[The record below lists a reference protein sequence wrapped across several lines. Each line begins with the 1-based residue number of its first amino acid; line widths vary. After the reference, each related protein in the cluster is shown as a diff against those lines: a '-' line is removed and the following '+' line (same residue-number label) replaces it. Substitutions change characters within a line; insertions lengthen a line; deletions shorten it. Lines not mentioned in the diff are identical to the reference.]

1 MLFGDS
7 FMRLPPTTAV
17 LLLGSIF
24 TLTEAGA
31 LPPQTQAQ
39 IPLRTLD
46 VRSWPLATPA
56 PWLGMMR
63 RQDDS
68 TNTVCGY
75 IGADPN
81 LPATCSAGSHCAM
94 DASASAVGCCP
105 NGVACST
112 GIYTSCVD
120 SSSPTQTVSDPY
132 IFTCQ
137 GSNVCYRNTYDGGAY
152 QYGCGS
158 TSQGATVFETASGLS
173 TTVAITRISV
183 ITRQETSSSSS
194 SSTSSSSSSTSS
206 STTSTST
213 SSSSSTTS
221 SFSTTSTTQSST
233 TASASATEAQA
244 SPSGSAGPP
253 PGAVEAGLRRHGATI
268 GGAIAG
274 AAVFVAIVSVAVWL
288 SKRNRR
294 RNQRLGPG
302 AGKCP
307 SYVPEPITKD
317 FAPVP
322 GGEMMFDQAG
332 YGHPAMMPGAHGTTT
347 SISGGNAAGTP
358 PRAGP
363 GGYNPAHGAV
373 PHTAGESVPLT
384 QSNEADEFARG
395 YHDAAFPAREDYRA
409 TSLGS
414 TIGGNPYGAGA
425 GEADIAEQH
434 QQQQHQADGVDGKP
448 LWQQTRRQSRNM
460 VWR

>member
-1 MLFGDS
+1 MLLSDG

-17 LLLGSIF
+17 LLLSSIF
-24 TLTEAGA
+24 ALTEAGA

-39 IPLRTLD
+39 IALRTLD

-75 IGADPN
+75 ISGDPN

-120 SSSPTQTVSDPY
+120 GNSPTQTASDPY

-152 QYGCGS
+152 QYGCGTS
-158 TSQGATVFETASGLS
+158 SQGATVLATASGLS
-173 TTVAITRISV
+173 TTVAITRVSV
-183 ITRQETSSSSS
+183 ITREETSSSSL
-194 SSTSSSSSSTSS
+194 STSSSSSSTSS
-206 STTSTST
+206 STTSTTASSSSST
-213 SSSSSTTS
+213 SSSSSSSTTS
-221 SFSTTSTTQSST
+221 TSASSTTQ
-233 TASASATEAQA
+233 SASATEAQS
-244 SPSGSAGPP
+244 SPSGAAGPP
-253 PGAVEAGLRRHGATI
+253 PGAAEAANRRHSATI
-268 GGAIAG
+268 GGAIGG
-274 AAVFVAIVSVAVWL
+274 AAVLVAIISVALWMC
-288 SKRNRR
+288 KRNRR
-294 RNQRLGPG
+294 RNRRLGPG
-302 AGKCP
+302 AGKGP
-307 SYVPEPITKD
+307 SFVPEPNSKE
-317 FAPVP
+317 FSAVP

-347 SISGGNAAGTP
+347 SISGGKAAGTP
-358 PRAGP
+358 PHAGP
-363 GGYNPAHGAV
+363 GGYNPAHGAS
-373 PHTAGESVPLT
+373 HSTGEGVPLT
-384 QSNEADEFARG
+384 QSTENEDFTRG
-395 YHDAAFPAREDYRA
+395 YNDAPLPVREEYRP
-409 TSLGS
+409 TSSGS
-414 TIGGNPYGAGA
+414 STAAGNPYSSGSGTDSA
-425 GEADIAEQH
+425 
-434 QQQQHQADGVDGKP
+434 QQQAEGADGKP
-448 LWQQTRRQSRNM
+448 LWQQNRRQSRNM